1 MSKVIEIKAMSQ
13 EEAITRALNIAE
25 ATPEDVVKVVE
36 KQKSRSFLGLFNK
49 QGIYEIEIDKDHKKK
64 QVKEEKKPE
73 RVEKKE
79 TVRKE
84 VREEKP
90 KKKEIKEVIK
100 EEKIEK
106 EIKEFK
112 DEVVEEEIEEVVVT
126 KIVQRVEDGEPSC
139 ELIRQKAAELLD
151 YIGLNLQI
159 EVDHVKDRNYL
170 VELSGEDNGIIIGK
184 KGKTLNSFE
193 YLLNSL
199 MKDYRIEVDVEG
211 FKAKRTETL
220 RDLGKKMAE
229 KALRTGKT
237 VRLNPMPPRER
248 KTIHEVINRYPELDT
263 FSEGRD
269 PKRYIVIKK
278 KK

>member
-1 MSKVIEIKAMSQ
+1 MSNVIEIKAMSQ
-13 EEAITRALNIAE
+13 EQAITRALKIME
-25 ATPEDVVKVVE
+25 ATPDQVVKVVE

-49 QGIYEIEIDKDHKKK
+49 EGIYEIEIDK
-64 QVKEEKKPE
+64 
-73 RVEKKE
+73 
-79 TVRKE
+79 TS
-84 VREEKP
+84 
-90 KKKEIKEVIK
+90 K
-100 EEKIEK
+100 EEKIEEKVEKHFEVRKKDNKIVKEEKESKEQKQVKETKDIKELKEVK
-106 EIKEFK
+106 EIK
-112 DEVVEEEIEEVVVT
+112 DT
-126 KIVQRVEDGEPSC
+126 KKEKIDATDM
-139 ELIRQKAAELLD
+139 IKKKAEELLE
-151 YIGLNLQI
+151 YIGLNLGV
-159 EVDHVKDRNYL
+159 EVNRIHEKTYL
-170 VELSGEDNGIIIGK
+170 VNLYGEDNGIIIGK

-211 FKAKRTETL
+211 FKSKRTETL

-229 KALRTGKT
+229 KALKSGKT

-248 KTIHEVINRYPELDT
+248 KIIHEVINKYPELDT

>member
-64 QVKEEKKPE
+64 PEK
-73 RVEKKE
+73 VEKKE